1 MIQSLDRGLR
11 ILDEIVAGRRT
22 LTEMAASLGVHKS
35 TVLRM
40 LATLEQHH
48 FVARRGEHS
57 YVLGRRIAD
66 LAVFS
71 IQSRDNVAAAD
82 RALKGLVADLGFAG
96 HVTKLTDAGVIV
108 VSVRNGRRG
117 ASRVELGATLPLSRS
132 AAGRVH
138 LAAIHPVSWPSIVRA
153 ESPSAEVAATLESLE
168 EIRRT
173 GLATLSTR
181 SSLTIAIAMR
191 DLLGR
196 TVAAIGLE
204 LDPAEAERAWT
215 YLLEARDRVSRV

>member
-48 FVARRGEHS
+48 FVARRGEHT

-66 LAVFS
+66 LAVYS
-71 IQSRDNVAAAD
+71 IQSKDHIAAAD
-82 RALKGLVADLGFAG
+82 RALKALVADLGFPG

-108 VSVRNGRRG
+108 VSVRSGRR
-117 ASRVELGATLPLSRS
+117 ATSRIELGATLPLSRS

-138 LAAIHPVSWPSIVRA
+138 LAALHPVTWPSIVRS
-153 ESPSAEVAATLESLE
+153 ESPNAEAAATLQALE

-173 GLATLSTR
+173 GLATLPTR
-181 SSLTIAIAMR
+181 SSLAIAIAVR
-191 DLLGR
+191 DLIGR

-204 LDPAEAERAWT
+204 LEPVEAEKAWT
-215 YLLEARDRVSRV
+215 YLLEARDRVSRI

>member
-22 LTEMAASLGVHKS
+22 LTEMAASLDVHKS

-48 FVARRGEHS
+48 FVARRGEHD

-66 LAVFS
+66 LAAYS
-71 IQSRDNVAAAD
+71 TQSKDHMAAAD
-82 RALKGLVADLGFAG
+82 RALKALVNDLGFPG
-96 HVTKLTDAGVIV
+96 HVTRLTDAGVIV
-108 VSVRNGRRG
+108 VSERSGRR
-117 ASRVELGATLPLSRS
+117 ASSRVELGATLPLSRS

-138 LAAIHPVSWPSIVRA
+138 LASLHPVTWPSIVKS
-153 ESPSAEVAATLESLE
+153 ESSSGESAATLQALE
-168 EIRRT
+168 EVRRT
-173 GLATLSTR
+173 GLATMPTR
-181 SSLTIAIAMR
+181 PSLTIAIAVR
-191 DLLGR
+191 DLIGR
-196 TVAAIGLE
+196 TVAAIGVELE
-204 LDPAEAERAWT
+204 PVEAEKAWT